1 MLIPLTTYFLGLL
14 VLFISSGSRSCLPE
28 LTLSE
33 GRDPS
38 ERRRVAFFHLG
49 IIWLMK
55 FCGAAFVGGGS
66 VMLEEDLSSLL
77 GIPWWGSLIILVLA
91 GFFVS
96 IILPSM
102 LARRNAPGLLR
113 TLRIPYLI
121 LSYPFRLPAILF
133 FGAGGEEN
141 PDTAGWLITPP
152 DVIWLER
159 RREKGDPG
167 EFEKEQE
174 LMDSIIDFSDAI
186 VREVMVPRIDM
197 VCVEIKADLSRVVEE
212 LRKAGHSRIPVYEEK
227 IDNIQGLLYAKD
239 LLVLLSNKQNSFD
252 LKSILRKP
260 YFVPEYKRIDELLRE
275 FQTNRIH
282 MAIVVDEYGGTAGLV
297 TLEDIVEEVFGEIL
311 DEYDKEA
318 LLVRKLGGGS
328 FILDARLPIDELNS
342 LLGTEFHDDDYESLG
357 GMVYHLMGKIPR
369 QKEKTVFSG
378 YSFTVE
384 QVRAQRILY
393 VRVEPL
399 DRKDG
404 EAPDSVQQD

>member
-1 MLIPLTTYFLGLL
+1 MLIRLALYFSGL
-14 VLFISSGSRSCLPE
+14 VILFIASGLRSCLPE
-28 LTLSE
+28 LTLAE

-55 FCGAAFVGGGS
+55 FFGAAVSGGGS
-66 VMLEEDLSSLL
+66 VMLGGDLSSLL
-77 GIPWWGSLIILVLA
+77 GIPWWASVSALVLT
-91 GFFVS
+91 GFCVS
-96 IILPSM
+96 IIVPSM
-102 LARRNAPGLLR
+102 LARRNAPRLLR
-113 TLRIPYLI
+113 ILRIPYMI
-121 LSYPFRLPAILF
+121 VSYPFRLPALLF
-133 FGAGGEEN
+133 FGTGSEEN
-141 PDTAGWLITPP
+141 PDTVGWLITPP

-167 EFEKEQE
+167 EYEKEQE

-212 LRKAGHSRIPVYEEK
+212 LKKAGHSRIPVYEEK

-239 LLVLLSNKQNSFD
+239 LLALLSRDQNSFD

-318 LLVRKLGGGS
+318 LLIRKLEGGS

-399 DRKDG
+399 DP
-404 EAPDSVQQD
+404 ENPDLYDSDISD